1 MQRTERSGIKITG
14 AGNKRPGTS
23 ALIITALS
31 PCPHLAEVFCE
42 QSTQPE
48 AALPWAGST
57 ILTLVGKGSPSHGNP
72 SADHFLIHF
81 PYRQSDSKPENQ
93 AAASWLSGCVS
104 VSTAA
109 VQAHI
114 TRAPLLLCWGY
125 QRNQQTLRAP
135 WAVWSIPKPSG
146 CFPCGKIPRLY

>member
-1 MQRTERSGIKITG
+1 MQRTERRGIKITG

-72 SADHFLIHF
+72 SADHFLISLIGKVT
-81 PYRQSDSKPENQ
+81 PSLKIRQQPRGSR
-93 AAASWLSGCVS
+93 AVS
-104 VSTAA
+104 V
-109 VQAHI
+109 
-114 TRAPLLLCWGY
+114 
-125 QRNQQTLRAP
+125 
-135 WAVWSIPKPSG
+135 
-146 CFPCGKIPRLY
+146 